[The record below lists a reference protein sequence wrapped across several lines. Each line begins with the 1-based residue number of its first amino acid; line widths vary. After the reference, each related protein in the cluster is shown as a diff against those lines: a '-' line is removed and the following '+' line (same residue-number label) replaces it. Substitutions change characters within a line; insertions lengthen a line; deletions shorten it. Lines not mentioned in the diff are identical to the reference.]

1 MLTPEGY
8 RRLTRALSAAADELC
23 GGKIAMFHEGGYSPQ
38 HAPYCALAIIE
49 EMSATDGG
57 ARAIFAD
64 GDLVGGQDIRPISAR
79 ECEKSGINSDCE
91 RAAVARAARGRRIRH
106 YEKTIVRR
114 SVCAAFFCALLV
126 AVSPA
131 RAQSTIV
138 AFGDSLTAGYGLPA
152 AQSYP
157 ALLERALIERGH
169 DVKIINAGVSGDTSA
184 DARNRARFTLKT
196 KPQIVIV
203 AFGGNDALRGLP
215 PKAMRENLDFVLQA
229 ARDAGAAPV
238 LRRNARAG

>member
-1 MLTPEGY
+1 
-8 RRLTRALSAAADELC
+8 
-23 GGKIAMFHEGGYSPQ
+23 
-38 HAPYCALAIIE
+38 
-49 EMSATDGG
+49 MSAPPP
-57 ARAIFAD
+57 RAPRE
-64 GDLVGGQDIRPISAR
+64 GVESAVM
-79 ECEKSGINSDCE
+79 K
-91 RAAVARAARGRRIRH
+91 
-106 YEKTIVRR
+106 KTIVRR

-238 LRRNARAG
+238 LAGMLAPVNLGESYGRDFAAVFADLAQKHAAVFYPFLLEGVALNPDLNQADGIHPNADGAREIARRILPFVERAL

>member
-1 MLTPEGY
+1 
-8 RRLTRALSAAADELC
+8 
-23 GGKIAMFHEGGYSPQ
+23 
-38 HAPYCALAIIE
+38 
-49 EMSATDGG
+49 MSAPPP
-57 ARAIFAD
+57 RAPRE
-64 GDLVGGQDIRPISAR
+64 GVESAVM
-79 ECEKSGINSDCE
+79 K
-91 RAAVARAARGRRIRH
+91 
-106 YEKTIVRR
+106 KTVLRR

-238 LRRNARAG
+238 LAGMLAPVNLGESYGRDFAAVFVDLAQKHAAVFYPFLLEGVALNPDLNQADGIHPNADGAREIARRILPFVERAL

>member
-1 MLTPEGY
+1 
-8 RRLTRALSAAADELC
+8 
-23 GGKIAMFHEGGYSPQ
+23 
-38 HAPYCALAIIE
+38 
-49 EMSATDGG
+49 MSASPL
-57 ARAIFAD
+57 RAPRE
-64 GDLVGGQDIRPISAR
+64 GVESAVM
-79 ECEKSGINSDCE
+79 K
-91 RAAVARAARGRRIRH
+91 
-106 YEKTIVRR
+106 KTIVRR

-238 LRRNARAG
+238 LAGMLAPVNLGESYGRDFAAVFVDLAQKHAAVFYPFLLEGVALNPDLNQADGIHPNADGAREIARRILPFVERAL

>member
-1 MLTPEGY
+1 
-8 RRLTRALSAAADELC
+8 
-23 GGKIAMFHEGGYSPQ
+23 
-38 HAPYCALAIIE
+38 
-49 EMSATDGG
+49 MSAPPP
-57 ARAIFAD
+57 RAPRE
-64 GDLVGGQDIRPISAR
+64 GVESAVM
-79 ECEKSGINSDCE
+79 K
-91 RAAVARAARGRRIRH
+91 
-106 YEKTIVRR
+106 KTIVRR

-215 PKAMRENLDFVLQA
+215 PKAMRDNLDFVLQA
-229 ARDAGAAPV
+229 ARDAGAAPILAGMLAPV
-238 LRRNARAG
+238 NLGESYGRDFAAVFSDLAQKHAAVFYPFLLEGVALNPDLNQADGIHPNADGAREIARRILPFVERAL

>member
-1 MLTPEGY
+1 M
-8 RRLTRALSAAADELC
+8 RR
-23 GGKIAMFHEGGYSPQ
+23 
-38 HAPYCALAIIE
+38 
-49 EMSATDGG
+49 
-57 ARAIFAD
+57 
-64 GDLVGGQDIRPISAR
+64 V
-79 ECEKSGINSDCE
+79 
-91 RAAVARAARGRRIRH
+91 
-106 YEKTIVRR
+106 
-114 SVCAAFFCALLV
+114 FCALLV

-238 LRRNARAG
+238 LAGMLAPVNLGESYGRDFAAVFVDLAQKHAAVFYPFLLEGVALNPDLNQADGIHPNADGAREIARRILPFVERAL

>member
-1 MLTPEGY
+1 
-8 RRLTRALSAAADELC
+8 
-23 GGKIAMFHEGGYSPQ
+23 
-38 HAPYCALAIIE
+38 
-49 EMSATDGG
+49 MSAPPP
-57 ARAIFAD
+57 RAPRE
-64 GDLVGGQDIRPISAR
+64 GVESAVM
-79 ECEKSGINSDCE
+79 K
-91 RAAVARAARGRRIRH
+91 
-106 YEKTIVRR
+106 KTIVRR

-238 LRRNARAG
+238 LAGMLAPVNLGESYGRDFAAVFVDLAQKHAAVFYPFLLEGVALNPDLNQADGIHPNADGAREIARRILPFVERAL